1 LAGTDYDSFAH
12 FYELEYQNY
21 SVDLDFYRQFALRC
35 GSPILELACGTGRL
49 LVSLA
54 RAGYS
59 VTGLDLSPAM
69 LAIARQKLAAEEP
82 AVRDRVRLIEADMR
96 HFALDERYTLVFC
109 AINSFMHLLTQAD
122 QVRALRCVQAHLQE
136 NGLLILDLFNP
147 DLYLALGGSGQ
158 VTYDGDF
165 SDPAHGTKVHK
176 FVVSW
181 VDRPRQIHHMTFL
194 YDEVAADGTVHRTTA
209 AIRQRYLYRY
219 EAELLLERCGFVT
232 EHVYGTY
239 DLDEYSGD
247 SFKMLIVA
255 RKAG

>member
-1 LAGTDYDSFAH
+1 MPGTDYDSFAR

-21 SVDLDFYRQFALRC
+21 TVDLDFYRQFARRC
-35 GSPILELACGTGRL
+35 GSPILELACGTGRV
-49 LVSLA
+49 LVALA
-54 RAGYS
+54 RAGYT

-69 LAIARQKLAAEEP
+69 LALARQKLADNEAS
-82 AVRDRVRLIEADMR
+82 VRDRVRLVEADMR

-122 QVRALRCVQAHLQE
+122 QVRALHCVQAHLQE
-136 NGLLILDLFNP
+136 NGLLILDLFSP
-147 DLYLALGGSGQ
+147 DLYLAIGGSGQ
-158 VTYDGDF
+158 VAYDGEF
-165 SDPAHGTKVHK
+165 SDAVHGTKVHK

-181 VDRPRQIHHMTFL
+181 VDRARQIHHMTFL
-194 YDEVAADGTVHRTTA
+194 YDEVAPDGTVHRTTA

-239 DLDEYSGD
+239 DLDEYSNE